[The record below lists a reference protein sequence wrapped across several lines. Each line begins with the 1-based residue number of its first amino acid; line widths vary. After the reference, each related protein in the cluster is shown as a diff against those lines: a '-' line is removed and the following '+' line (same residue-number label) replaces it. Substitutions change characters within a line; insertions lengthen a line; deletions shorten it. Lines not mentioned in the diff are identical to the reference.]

1 MVDGIGTGIVCGYG
15 PGCVQEKKTGGFIV
29 KRQTTNVK
37 ATLKILLNLLLFTTG
52 IFLFAWFIHGTGYLQ
67 IIALGA
73 LLLPCI
79 ALYRHTLHAKSPW
92 EILHIPRNKYFPPAL
107 LAGLLLGAGAGI
119 YYRLTIDTSAI
130 PVMITWFA
138 PIAIVIGLAEEIVF
152 RGVAF
157 SMLQKW
163 PAYLT
168 IPITSLLHASYKT
181 ILFLQPNIV
190 HPIDTWFLFYTTFL
204 AGLVLGFIRYAG
216 KSVFP
221 TMASHGLWDA
231 IVYGDSP
238 TAPWWVW

>member
-1 MVDGIGTGIVCGYG
+1 
-15 PGCVQEKKTGGFIV
+15 V
-29 KRQTTNVK
+29 KRETINVK
-37 ATLKILLNLLLFTTG
+37 LNRQILLNILLFTTG
-52 IFLFAWFIHGTGYLQ
+52 IFLFAWFIQGSGYQQ

-79 ALYRHTLHAKSPW
+79 ALYRHTLSAKSPW
-92 EILHIPRNKYFPPAL
+92 EILHTSGNKKFSASL

-130 PVMITWFA
+130 PLMITWFA
-138 PIAIVIGLAEEIVF
+138 PIAIAIGFAEEMVF

-168 IPITSLLHASYKT
+168 IAITALLHASYKT
-181 ILFLQPNIV
+181 MLFLQPNIV
-190 HPIDTWFLFYTTFL
+190 HPVDTWFLFYTTFL